1 MKQALVIEDD
11 DALNEHV
18 SELLRQSGY
27 RVSNAFTGDDGLR
40 IFRSVNPDVVILDIF
55 MPGKDGLEALIEMR
69 RENTRAKILL
79 ISGKQHLLSKQSLKM
94 AQQLGA
100 DATLSKPFT
109 GKELLDLVGSLT
121 QSATA

>member
-55 MPGKDGLEALIEMR
+55 MPGNDGLEALIEMR